1 MWLCTVSGEG
11 CGYAGWEVSGIEGVA
26 PPTLHVIYVCTINYV
41 CMLFARIHYAT
52 AAVTCIIPIIITGIA
67 IARYTHNLL

>member
-1 MWLCTVSGEG
+1 MHCEWRRVWLCRVRG
-11 CGYAGWEVSGIEGVA
+11 VGIEGVA

-41 CMLFARIHYAT
+41 CMLFARIHYAA